1 LDFGDGFVGCSTHKC
16 PYYRVA
22 GGDFSNLFNGPSRYD
37 LSMNQVD
44 FRDPEA
50 MKSLRGKRLCDKI
63 VRDAAEILD
72 ALFLE
77 AES

>member
-1 LDFGDGFVGCSTHKC
+1 
-16 PYYRVA
+16 VA
-22 GGDFSNLFNGPSRYD
+22 GGDFSNLFNGPSRHD

-50 MKSLRGKRLCDKI
+50 MKSLRRKKLCDKI